1 MTDPPSPI
9 QPAILAEDV
18 ELRVRRALPGRCDVV
33 IISLSSP
40 VASIHGDLS
49 RAQVTELIDQLL
61 RLIAP

>member
-1 MTDPPSPI
+1 MTTPLAPR
-9 QPAILAEDV
+9 PAILAENV
-18 ELRVRRALPGRCDVV
+18 ELRVRRAHAGRGDVV